1 MTHLKLVKNDGV
13 LSEIDFDKPEIVVSP
28 CDCCDGADIRIFF
41 RATQDMLENPI
52 FSMFMNIKDGK
63 YQVGKVHI
71 KFNLWHKIIG
81 RERAV
86 KKVIRSIQKGLEKKN
101 HNIDWLAKI

>member
-1 MTHLKLVKNDGV
+1 MSHLKLVKDEGAI
-13 LSEIDFDKPEIVVSP
+13 SEIDLEKPEIVVSP
-28 CDCCDGADIRIFF
+28 CDCCDGADVRVFL
-41 RATQDMLENPI
+41 RATKDMMENPV
-52 FSMFMNIKDGK
+52 FSIFMNIKDGK
-63 YQVGKVHI
+63 YQIGKVHI

-101 HNIDWLAKI
+101 HNIDWLAKV